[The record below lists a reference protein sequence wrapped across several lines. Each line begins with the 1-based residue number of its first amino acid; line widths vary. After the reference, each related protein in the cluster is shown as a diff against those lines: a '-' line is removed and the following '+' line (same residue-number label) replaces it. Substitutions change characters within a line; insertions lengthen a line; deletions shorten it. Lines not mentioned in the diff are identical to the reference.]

1 MKLFK
6 AQELKFRKDCFPHVI
21 YMCSVINSCVT
32 AEQLESAFLWAY
44 KVLQSWEE
52 MDEKIALK
60 QSLAY
65 EWVRAVHDEY
75 GIYYKYIKNAVSE
88 TAKKLNGVNAQD

>member
-1 MKLFK
+1 MGLFK
-6 AQELKFRKDCFPHVI
+6 TREPKFRKDCFPDVM

-65 EWVRAVHDEY
+65 EWVRAVHDRY
-75 GIYYKYIKNAVSE
+75 DIYYNYIRGSVANVVEKMKA
-88 TAKKLNGVNAQD
+88 NAQD